1 MINIRKTVDI
11 SLPQFF
17 LKILKIHLLKA
28 WFTWLVYISLY
39 LLRYLIFAEIW
50 FTCNLRRFNLSV
62 IIFLIPLLSSN
73 SLKILFSNTLLVSE
87 TTFHFTVKISIVLF
101 WPTSRDTKSL
111 FTLLTSGVKPW
122 RLFLRKI
129 FPAATRAWS
138 KINYG
143 DESNCF
149 PDLQLISLHVF
160 RQIIFS
166 FRLVENID
174 GYPPGWKL

>member
-17 LKILKIHLLKA
+17 LKILKIHLLKT

-39 LLRYLIFAEIW
+39 LLPYLIFAEVS

-73 SLKILFSNTLLVSE
+73 SLKILFSNTLLVPE
-87 TTFHFTVKISIVLF
+87 TTFHFRAKISIVLF
-101 WPTSRDTKSL
+101 WPTSSDTKSL

-149 PDLQLISLHVF
+149 PDLQLIFCMLSGK
-160 RQIIFS
+160 S
-166 FRLVENID
+166 FFLFD
-174 GYPPGWKL
+174 